1 MSRTIYCLMAF
12 AVLSCTV
19 LSCTPLKDAP
29 DDAQPTGDF
38 DAKMEELRVR
48 FNLTSI
54 AAVVVKGGAVVVS
67 DAWGTA
73 NVDANQAADSA
84 TLYSLASC
92 SKPFVG
98 LALAV
103 LLEENPDIDLDDDI
117 NALLDWDAPV
127 THPQFADTP
136 LTLRHLVEH
145 RSGIVADSDADY
157 DTYPKPDPDQSLSA
171 FLQSV
176 LSTDSA
182 WLSTG
187 PGAAY
192 EYSNLGVALAALIIE
207 EVSGEDFRDFTKSRL
222 FDPIG
227 MADTRWFFGDL
238 SASQQARHAIPYDDE
253 GFAYEIY
260 GFNDYPSGLLRSTA
274 DDMGKFLI
282 MLTNQG
288 ANALSTSSVSAFENT
303 PLLIEA
309 EIDGPTRAFD
319 HSGSEAG
326 VSTYFTYGNDG
337 VGFAWMI
344 NTDVAEADDDALFAA
359 LTALL
364 RAEAER

>member
-1 MSRTIYCLMAF
+1 MTRMICCLVA
-12 AVLSCTV
+12 AALLSCTV
-19 LSCTPLKDAP
+19 AVDAP
-29 DDAQPTGDF
+29 VEAPATGDF
-38 DAKMEELRVR
+38 DTQMEDLRVR
-48 FNLTSI
+48 FKLTSI
-54 AAVVVKGGAVVVS
+54 AAVVVNDGAVVVS

-73 NVDANQAADSA
+73 NVDAGEAADSA
-84 TLYSLASC
+84 TIYSLASC

-103 LLEENPDIDLDDDI
+103 LLEEQPDIDLDADI
-117 NALLDWDAPV
+117 NGILDWDAPV
-127 THPQFADTP
+127 MHPQFSDTP

-157 DTYPKPDPDQSLSA
+157 DTYPKPDPDQSLSV
-171 FLQSV
+171 FLQA
-176 LSTDSA
+176 LLATDGA
-182 WLSTG
+182 WLPTA

-207 EVSGEDFRDFTKSRL
+207 EASGEDFRAFTKSRL

-227 MADTRWFFGDL
+227 MADTRWFYGDL
-238 SASQQARHAIPYDDE
+238 AASQQARHAIPYDDE

-282 MLTNQG
+282 AMTNQG
-288 ANALSTSSVSAFENT
+288 GGAVSAGSVGSFENT

-326 VSTYFTYGNDG
+326 VSTYFTYGDDG

-344 NTDVAEADDDALFAA
+344 NTDVPDADDDALFEA
-359 LTALL
+359 LTSLL
-364 RAEAER
+364 RAEAQR

>member
-1 MSRTIYCLMAF
+1 MNRMICCVVAAAL
-12 AVLSCTV
+12 LSCTV
-19 LSCTPLKDAP
+19 SEDAP
-29 DDAQPTGDF
+29 VAAPATGEF
-38 DAKMEELRVR
+38 DRQMQALRVR
-48 FNLTSI
+48 FKLTSI
-54 AAVVVKGGAVVVS
+54 AAVVVNNGAVVVS

-73 NVDANQAADSA
+73 NVDAGEAADSA
-84 TLYSLASC
+84 TIYSLASC

-98 LALAV
+98 LALAA
-103 LLEENPDIDLDDDI
+103 LLEEQPDIDLDADI
-117 NALLDWDAPV
+117 NDILDWDAPV

-145 RSGIVADSDADY
+145 RSGIVADGDADY
-157 DTYPKPDPDQSLSA
+157 DTYPKPDPDQSLSV
-171 FLQSV
+171 FLQA
-176 LSTDSA
+176 LLATDAA
-182 WLSTG
+182 WLPTE

-207 EVSGEDFRDFTKSRL
+207 EASGEDFRAFTKSRL

-227 MADTRWFFGDL
+227 MADTRWFYGDL
-238 SASQQARHAIPYDDE
+238 SASQRARHAIPYDDE

-282 MLTNQG
+282 AMTSQG
-288 ANALSTSSVSAFENT
+288 GGALSAGSVSSFEDT

-309 EIDGPTRAFD
+309 GMEGPDRVFD
-319 HSGSEAG
+319 HSGSESG
-326 VSTYFTYGNDG
+326 VSTYFMYGDDG

-344 NTDVAEADDDALFAA
+344 NTDIADADDEALSGE
-359 LTALL
+359 LTKML
-364 RAEAER
+364 RAEASRER